1 MGQSAGI
8 KLPTFRKPNVM
19 GNGGTTELRQT
30 DSKLNQRDN
39 ELWADK
45 RQILNNK
52 MEITYRT
59 DVTPDTEQIID
70 VYNSSGIN
78 RPTVDKE
85 RITKMYSNSNLIVTA
100 WDNDK
105 LVGISRSLTDF
116 CYCCYLSD
124 LAVRKDYQASGIG
137 KKLIE
142 LTKNEIGEQTA
153 LLLLS
158 APTAMDYYPKVG
170 FQKID
175 HAFLIKRTK

>member
-1 MGQSAGI
+1 M
-8 KLPTFRKPNVM
+8 
-19 GNGGTTELRQT
+19 TT
-30 DSKLNQRDN
+30 NQKQNN
-39 ELWADK
+39 E
-45 RQILNNK
+45 
-52 MEITYRT
+52 MEIIYRT
-59 DVTPDTEQIID
+59 DITPDIDQIID

-78 RPTVDKE
+78 RPTTDKE
-85 RITKMYSNSNLIVTA
+85 RIAKMYDNSNLIATA

-116 CYCCYLSD
+116 YYCCYLSD

-142 LTKNEIGEQTA
+142 LTRNEIGEQTA

-175 HAFLIKRTK
+175 NAFLIKRSK

>member
-1 MGQSAGI
+1 
-8 KLPTFRKPNVM
+8 
-19 GNGGTTELRQT
+19 
-30 DSKLNQRDN
+30 
-39 ELWADK
+39 
-45 RQILNNK
+45 
-52 MEITYRT
+52 MEIIYRT
-59 DVTPDTEQIID
+59 DITPDIDQIID

-78 RPTVDKE
+78 RPTTDKE
-85 RITKMYSNSNLIVTA
+85 RIAKMYDNSNLIATA

-116 CYCCYLSD
+116 YYCCYLSD

-142 LTKNEIGEQTA
+142 LTRNEIGEQTA

-175 HAFLIKRTK
+175 NAFLIKRSK